1 MAENRE
7 LALVLKLIADQFQ
20 AEMKKSH
27 GLTSDFAT
35 FLTSWKTQLAAV
47 GTTLFAVAK
56 STANYGDELVK
67 ASQRLGTTVEDT
79 ARLQHAARLSDTD
92 LQGLSATI
100 GFLSKEMVQAASGN
114 AEAQQKFD
122 LLGLSV
128 RNSAG
133 QLKSTTEIL
142 LELNDK
148 FRQMP
153 DGPEKTGRA
162 MLVMGKSAKEVL
174 PFLNSDLREAFTEAE
189 KLGLV
194 MSEKDARAAEHF
206 NDELTKL
213 QGAIRGV
220 TNDIGSALIPKF
232 DAMTHAL
239 TTIIT
244 DAHAAAA
251 AILAIPKV
259 APSEQTVTVQ
269 PPDGKKRLRVVPAP
283 SKAEQQ
289 AFAPEPSGFVEKA
302 QQDIG
307 KALVAQFISEEKIK
321 ESLRNQEEAK
331 GKALLE
337 IYLAQ
342 NRAIDIGN
350 KLRTEGA
357 DGYRLAIDRQLQF
370 EQEDQAY
377 QERQGRLIVEQT
389 GLQVRIQEQ
398 AARSERAA
406 LIENAQA
413 WVAYYD
419 QVGGSSEGRYQ
430 REMDLLRAHLAQQT
444 QLTQEEAGRLLIAWE
459 DHQDE
464 LARLILNRTTLTAQE
479 RETLELQ
486 ALAQLAQ
493 AHERVSDDIFSGW
506 ARGMERYVQDTKSG
520 FGLAADLAR
529 RTAQAMEQGFRNFF
543 FDLFDG
549 KIKTLKDA
557 LKGVLDFVKQIAA
570 QIAAQIA
577 VKGVLS
583 GFGFGANLGGELVQ
597 RFATGGPVMG
607 TGNRDTVAAL
617 LTPGE
622 YVLSRQDVS
631 AIKNGI
637 VQANRQAPAITVN
650 VLNAPPGT
658 SAQVQTRQDVD
669 SVVIDVL
676 LRHRRDLGLAFG
688 GA

>member
-20 AEMKKSH
+20 SELKKSH
-27 GLTSDFAT
+27 GLTADFAN
-35 FLTSWKTQLAAV
+35 FLTSWKTQLTAV
-47 GTTLFAVAK
+47 GTALFAVAK

-67 ASQRLGTTVEDT
+67 MGQRLGTSVEDT
-79 ARLQHAARLSDTD
+79 ARLQYAARLSDTD

-100 GFLSKEMVQAASGN
+100 GFLSKEMVQAAAGN

-122 LLGLSV
+122 LLGLAV
-128 RNSAG
+128 RNSNG
-133 QLKSTTEIL
+133 QLKSTTEVL
-142 LELNDK
+142 LEINDK

-162 MLVMGKSAKEVL
+162 MLVMGKNAKEVL
-174 PFLNSDLREAFTEAE
+174 PFLNSDLREAFAEAE

-194 MSEKDARAAEHF
+194 MSEKNARAAEHF
-206 NDELTKL
+206 NDEMTKL
-213 QGAIRGV
+213 RGAIRGV
-220 TNDIGSALIPKF
+220 TNDVGTTLIPAF

-244 DAHAAAA
+244 DAREAAK
-251 AILAIPKV
+251 AILAIPNAKPGDQ
-259 APSEQTVTVQ
+259 AATVQ
-269 PPDGKKRLRVVPAP
+269 PQDGSRRLRVVPAP
-283 SKAEQQ
+283 SQVEQS

-302 QQDIG
+302 QAEIG
-307 KALVAQFISEEKIK
+307 KALVDQFISQEKIK
-321 ESLRNQEEAK
+321 ESLGKTEEAR

-350 KLRTEGA
+350 KLRNEGA
-357 DGYRLAIDRQLQF
+357 DQYRLALDRRIQR
-370 EQEDQAY
+370 EQEDADY

-389 GLQVRIQEQ
+389 SLEVAVREKAQQ
-398 AARSERAA
+398 SERAS
-406 LIENAQA
+406 LVENLKAWQAYAQ
-413 WVAYYD
+413 
-419 QVGGSSEGRYQ
+419 QVGSSSEFRY
-430 REMDLLRAHLAQQT
+430 RNEMDLLRANLAQQA
-444 QLTQEEAGRLLIAWE
+444 QLTEDEAGRLLIAWE
-459 DHQDE
+459 DHQDD
-464 LARLILNRTTLTAQE
+464 LARMILDRTTLTARE
-479 RETLELQ
+479 RETLELR
-486 ALAQLAQ
+486 ALTQVAQ
-493 AHERVSDDIFSGW
+493 AHERVSTDIWDGW
-506 ARGMERYVQDTKSG
+506 ARGMQRYVEDTKSG

-529 RTAQAMEQGFRNFF
+529 RTAQVMEQGFRNFF

-570 QIAAQIA
+570 QVAAQIA

-583 GFGFGANLGGELVQ
+583 GFGFGANMGGMVLE

-607 TGNRDTVAAL
+607 TGNRDTIPAL

-622 YVLSRQDVS
+622 YVLSRQDVGL
-631 AIKNGI
+631 IKSGI
-637 VQANRQAPAITVN
+637 VQANRSTPPITVN
-650 VLNAPPGT
+650 VINAPPGT
-658 SAQVQTRQDVD
+658 QAQVQTRQEVD